1 MTKNEHEAAVDE
13 FIHKAREI
21 MAHVTH
27 KCPKCGEP
35 LKVKHKTY
43 VTIEQPKTNGKVK
56 RDPGELMNI
65 EQFLAEWRK
74 SSRQDMVIIAEYAD
88 TVRKIRGW
96 SGHTTV
102 GEWRVFT
109 KINLKA
115 ANDLLPTWNT
125 EEGKRKIGLVIEKIK
140 ANANGYLKEFRLAT
154 IVSELE
160 KV

>member
-1 MTKNEHEAAVDE
+1 MTHDQAVDE
-13 FIHKAREI
+13 FIHKSREI
-21 MAHVTH
+21 MANETH
-27 KCPKCGEP
+27 KCPECGAQ
-35 LKVKHKTY
+35 LKVKHKTT
-43 VTIEQPKTNGKVK
+43 VTIEQPKTNGKEK

-74 SSRQDMVIIAEYAD
+74 NPRQDMVIIAEFAD
-88 TVRKIRGW
+88 TLRKIRGW

-109 KINLKA
+109 RRNLKA

-125 EEGKRKIGLVIEKIK
+125 EDGKRKIGLVIEKIK
-140 ANANGYLKEFRLAT
+140 ANGYLKDFRLST